1 MCESRL
7 QRGEEKFSML
17 RDKIV
22 SARMK
27 MLVFYSDEDGK
38 GSGKRTSG
46 DVWCFFVF
54 LRKSQRGQVKVVST
68 CSISISKRILSLE
81 LPGRR

>member
-27 MLVFYSDEDGK
+27 MLVFIVTRMEKDRERGHQ
-38 GSGKRTSG
+38 GMFG
-46 DVWCFFVF
+46 VF
-54 LRKSQRGQVKVVST
+54 L
-68 CSISISKRILSLE
+68 CF
-81 LPGRR
+81 